1 MRARADGN
9 WATRC
14 YQMKTHVEGRRDERR
29 ESLAQLEEAGR
40 RLADPIWKGFGE
52 GERVQVVGLSKAPDF
67 NGRAATVLRFDGER
81 FAVRIDGAP
90 RAVRCLLHF
99 HFHLHLHF
107 QPHPAPAASYRGS
120 RASHLCTYTLAL
132 T

>member
-1 MRARADGN
+1 VRARADGN

-90 RAVRCLLHF
+90 RAVRIKPENLEPLSFGGAHRSV
-99 HFHLHLHF
+99 
-107 QPHPAPAASYRGS
+107 AAAQAAAAFTGRVLE
-120 RASHLCTYTLAL
+120 RA
-132 T
+132 